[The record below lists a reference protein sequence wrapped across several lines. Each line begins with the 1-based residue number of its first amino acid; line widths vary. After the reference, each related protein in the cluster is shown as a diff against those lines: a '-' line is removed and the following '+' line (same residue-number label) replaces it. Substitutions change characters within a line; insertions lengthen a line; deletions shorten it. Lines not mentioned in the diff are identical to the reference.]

1 MVADR
6 AGVMAVQVRL
16 DPLHLALE
24 RGEDGRAV
32 DLLFGLSSA
41 EVASLLE
48 GLPGPE
54 RGRLWRKIPEKSH
67 GAILADLADPVRS
80 SLLRRMA
87 PEKVAEATKS
97 LDIDDAVDILQDLP
111 GPEEIEHVLRSM
123 DVQNRRRLSSM
134 LSYEEDQAGGLM
146 DTDVV
151 PVRAEVT
158 LDVVA
163 RYLRSLGSLPEGTD
177 SLMVVDREGHFLGTL
192 SLRRVLTGDAQL
204 TVGECMHSRHEA
216 IPATLPAA
224 EVSNLFARED
234 LVSAPVVDDQG
245 RLLGRITVD
254 DVVDVIR
261 DQAERRM
268 LHMVGLMQEE
278 DTFSPV
284 WGSAGRRAVWLGIN
298 LVTAFLAA
306 WVIGHFEGTIRQ
318 VVALAIL
325 MPVVAS
331 MGGIAGS
338 QTLTIVVRGLALGQL
353 ARANVKPLFLKELA
367 IGTLNGLGWAA
378 VVAVVGATWFDSP
391 WLGAVFGAAM
401 LVNLVVAALA
411 GVGIPLGLRAMGI
424 DPALAGGVLLTTVTD
439 VIGFVSFLGL
449 GALILL

>member
-1 MVADR
+1 MVAEGSR
-6 AGVMAVQVRL
+6 VMAVRERL

-24 RGEDGRAV
+24 QGEDGRAM
-32 DLLFGLSSA
+32 DLLSGLGSA

-54 RGRLWRKIPEKSH
+54 RVRLWRRIPEQSH

-87 PEKVAEATKS
+87 PEKVAWATES
-97 LDIDDAVDILQDLP
+97 LDVDDAVDILQDLP
-111 GPEEIEHVLRSM
+111 GPEEVAHVLRSM

-146 DTDVV
+146 DMDVV
-151 PVRAEVT
+151 PVRADVT
-158 LDVVA
+158 LDVVV

-192 SLRRVLTGDAQL
+192 SLRRVLTGDVQL
-204 TVGECMHSRHEA
+204 TVGECMHSLHEA
-216 IPATLPAA
+216 IPATLSAT
-224 EVSNLFARED
+224 EVSNLFARHD

-268 LHMVGLMQEE
+268 LNMVGLMHEE

-284 WGSAGRRAVWLGIN
+284 WSSAGRRAVWLGIN
-298 LVTAFLAA
+298 LATAFLAA

-353 ARANVKPLFLKELA
+353 ARANVKPLILKELA

-391 WLGAVFGAAM
+391 WLGAVFGTAM

-449 GALILL
+449 GALVLL